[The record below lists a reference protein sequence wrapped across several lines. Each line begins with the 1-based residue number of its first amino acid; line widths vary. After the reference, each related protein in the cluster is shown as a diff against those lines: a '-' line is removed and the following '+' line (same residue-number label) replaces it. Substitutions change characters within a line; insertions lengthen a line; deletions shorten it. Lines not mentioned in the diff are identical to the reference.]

1 MKGLNTKIEQAKKL
15 LESLGNVDK
24 ATVNALQDVL
34 SDLKEDHSYDSSLF
48 ENSILNDL
56 KYGIWSVS
64 TDFMDLFYINPS
76 FIKITE
82 YSKIELLDNPKLIKD
97 IVHPEDLSI
106 LKKAEKE
113 FLEFGKSVVE
123 YRILTKSNKLKWVEV
138 KQVLIKNEEG
148 LPIRIDGVI
157 KDISTK
163 KSVIEKELKRGGDL
177 LLHQDILFK
186 LSCLGSDY
194 SFEEKQKVLL
204 KNSAQVLNTEWLGIW
219 IFNHSKTTLNS
230 KFRYSL
236 SQNDFLDERQLIE
249 ADYPKYFE
257 RLKKINGKKSLVI
270 NDVSEE
276 DFASKLMAE
285 NLENVGI
292 TSMLLM
298 PINRDTKLVG
308 VITISNVGETRNW
321 THEEQSFAAS
331 IANILSIYI
340 ESEEKRL
347 IGQALMEK
355 TKVLL
360 EAQHVAKIG
369 NYIIDL
375 NTGEWKSSVVF
386 DQVFGIDRNTYKK
399 DVRNWIKLISPEYSE
414 HVFNVF
420 KEVVKQRELHV
431 KHRFDES
438 FKIIRQ
444 SDGQER
450 WVSVLGEFQYDSNN
464 NPTHMLGTMQDITD
478 RKAIELEL
486 IEAKE
491 LAEYLLKTKENFLSN
506 MSHEIRTPLNGI
518 IGFTSL
524 LQDSPLNEDQ
534 HEMIHAIENSG
545 KNLLVIVNDILDFS
559 KMEAHKM
566 VFESIQF
573 DLIDT
578 LKNTLHLMV
587 LKCQEKGVELI
598 YSVDQNISTKL
609 IGDPTRLNQI
619 LNNLVGNAVKFTEEG
634 FVELNLTLVE
644 DTDEES
650 LIEFSVVDSGIGIE
664 SDKLNLIF
672 ESFSQASNNTTRIFG
687 GSGLGLAITKK
698 IVELQNGELKVY
710 SQLGVGSNF
719 SFQLKFKKQQNQTE
733 EEVKNDTKELD
744 YSFLKKY
751 KILVAEDIEI
761 NRKLIKRIFD
771 KWECNID
778 LAEDGHRALE
788 MALDRNYD
796 LILMDLQMPIM
807 GGLESA
813 AKILKNKDLPILAL
827 SAYTSKEDEDKCLKA
842 GMKALLTKPINQDDL
857 LKNLYQYLEKVV
869 PALEGYV
876 EKVVELDADNLSE
889 KLINFDYLDKVT
901 GGDKI
906 FKQEMVDLVALQLPK
921 FIIKIENLISDN
933 KPSELKREIHKLK
946 STIGILGL
954 DNGKKLINNMEKELA
969 SSSTVFCVKDE
980 LVVLLE
986 MCKNLQQEIKELD
999 L

>member
-219 IFNHSKTTLNS
+219 MFNHSKTTLNS

-986 MCKNLQQEIKELD
+986 MCKNLQQEMKELD

>member
-1 MKGLNTKIEQAKKL
+1 MEI
-15 LESLGNVDK
+15 
-24 ATVNALQDVL
+24 
-34 SDLKEDHSYDSSLF
+34 
-48 ENSILNDL
+48 
-56 KYGIWSVS
+56 
-64 TDFMDLFYINPS
+64 
-76 FIKITE
+76 
-82 YSKIELLDNPKLIKD
+82 
-97 IVHPEDLSI
+97 
-106 LKKAEKE
+106 
-113 FLEFGKSVVE
+113 GKSVVE
-123 YRILTKSNKLKWVEV
+123 YRILTKSNKLKWVEA

-148 LPIRIDGVI
+148 LAIRIDGII
-157 KDISTK
+157 KDVSAK

-186 LSCLGSDY
+186 LSCLGSNY
-194 SFEEKQKVLL
+194 SFEEKQKILL

-219 IFNHSKTTLNS
+219 MFNHSKSTLKS

-236 SQNDFLDERQLIE
+236 SQDAFLEEKQLLE
-249 ADYPKYFE
+249 GDYPKYFE
-257 RLKKINGKKSLVI
+257 KLKNLKGKKSLVI
-270 NDVSEE
+270 NDVSAE
-276 DFASKLMAE
+276 DFTSKLMAE
-285 NLENVGI
+285 HLENVGI

-298 PINRDTKLVG
+298 PINRDTNLVG

-399 DVRNWIKLISPEYSE
+399 NVRNWIKLISPEYSE

-420 KEVVKQRELHV
+420 KEVIKQRELHV

-450 WVSVLGEFQYDSNN
+450 WVSVLGEFQYDSKG

-478 RKAIELEL
+478 KKAIELEL

-491 LAEYLLKTKENFLSN
+491 LAENLLKTKENFLSN

-545 KNLLVIVNDILDFS
+545 KKLLVIVNDILDFS
-559 KMEAHKM
+559 KIEAHKM
-566 VFESIQF
+566 VFESIPF

-598 YSVDQNISTKL
+598 YSVDQNISSRL

-672 ESFSQASNNTTRIFG
+672 ESFSQASNNTTRLFG

-698 IVELQNGELKVY
+698 LVELQNGELKVY

-733 EEVKNDTKELD
+733 AEVKNDTEELD

-761 NRKLIKRIFD
+761 NRKLIKKIFE
-771 KWECNID
+771 KWECDID
-778 LAEDGHRALE
+778 LAEDGRKALDMALE
-788 MALDRNYD
+788 ESYD

-813 AKILKNKDLPILAL
+813 TKILKHKVLPILAL
-827 SAYTSKEDEDKCLKA
+827 SAYTSKEDEEKCLKA
-842 GMKALLTKPINQDDL
+842 GMKALLTKPINQDNL
-857 LKNLYQYLEKVV
+857 LKNLHNYLEKVAPV
-869 PALEGYV
+869 LEGYKEEV
-876 EKVVELDADNLSE
+876 IEVDADNLSE
-889 KLINFDYLDKVT
+889 KLINFDYLNKVT
-901 GGDKI
+901 GGDKT
-906 FKQEMVDLVALQLPK
+906 FKQEMVDLVALELPK
-921 FIIKIENLISDN
+921 FIVKIEKLNSEN
-933 KPSELKREIHKLK
+933 KPSELKKEIHKLK

-954 DNGKKLINNMEKELA
+954 DKGKKLINDMEKELV
-969 SSSTVFCVKDE
+969 SSSSVFCVKDE
-980 LVVLLE
+980 VVLLLE
-986 MCKNLQQEIKELD
+986 MCNNLKQEIKELE

>member
-1 MKGLNTKIEQAKKL
+1 MEI
-15 LESLGNVDK
+15 
-24 ATVNALQDVL
+24 
-34 SDLKEDHSYDSSLF
+34 
-48 ENSILNDL
+48 
-56 KYGIWSVS
+56 
-64 TDFMDLFYINPS
+64 
-76 FIKITE
+76 
-82 YSKIELLDNPKLIKD
+82 
-97 IVHPEDLSI
+97 
-106 LKKAEKE
+106 
-113 FLEFGKSVVE
+113 GKSVVE
-123 YRILTKSNKLKWVEV
+123 YRILTKSNKLKWVEA

-148 LPIRIDGVI
+148 LAIRIDGII
-157 KDISTK
+157 KDVSAK

-186 LSCLGSDY
+186 LSCLGSNY
-194 SFEEKQKVLL
+194 SFEEKQKILL

-219 IFNHSKTTLNS
+219 MFNHSKSTLKS

-236 SQNDFLDERQLIE
+236 SQDAFLEEKQLLE
-249 ADYPKYFE
+249 GDYPKYFE
-257 RLKKINGKKSLVI
+257 KLKNLKGKKSLVI
-270 NDVSEE
+270 NDVSAE
-276 DFASKLMAE
+276 DFTSKLMAE
-285 NLENVGI
+285 HLENVGI

-298 PINRDTKLVG
+298 PINRDTNLVG

-399 DVRNWIKLISPEYSE
+399 NVRNWIKLISPEYSE

-420 KEVVKQRELHV
+420 KEVIKQRELHV

-450 WVSVLGEFQYDSNN
+450 WVSVLGEFQYDSKG

-478 RKAIELEL
+478 KKAIELEL

-491 LAEYLLKTKENFLSN
+491 LAENLLKTKENFLSN

-545 KNLLVIVNDILDFS
+545 KKILVIVNDILDFS
-559 KMEAHKM
+559 KIEAHKM
-566 VFESIQF
+566 VFESIPF

-598 YSVDQNISTKL
+598 YSVDQNISSRL

-672 ESFSQASNNTTRIFG
+672 ESFSQASNNTTRLFG

-698 IVELQNGELKVY
+698 LVELQNGELKVY

-733 EEVKNDTKELD
+733 AEVKNDTEELD

-761 NRKLIKRIFD
+761 NRKLIKKIFE
-771 KWECNID
+771 KWECDID
-778 LAEDGHRALE
+778 LAEDGRKALDMALE
-788 MALDRNYD
+788 ESYD

-813 AKILKNKDLPILAL
+813 TKILKHKVLPILAL
-827 SAYTSKEDEDKCLKA
+827 SAYTSKEDEEKYLKA
-842 GMKALLTKPINQDDL
+842 GMKALLTKPINQDNL
-857 LKNLYQYLEKVV
+857 LKNLHNYLEKVAPV
-869 PALEGYV
+869 LEGYKEEV
-876 EKVVELDADNLSE
+876 IEVDADNLSE
-889 KLINFDYLDKVT
+889 KLINFDYLNKVT
-901 GGDKI
+901 GGDKT
-906 FKQEMVDLVALQLPK
+906 FKQEMVDLVALELPK
-921 FIIKIENLISDN
+921 FIVKIEKLNSEN
-933 KPSELKREIHKLK
+933 KPSELKKEIHKLK

-954 DNGKKLINNMEKELA
+954 DKGKKLINDMEKELV
-969 SSSTVFCVKDE
+969 SSSSVFCVKDE
-980 LVVLLE
+980 LVLLLE
-986 MCKNLQQEIKELD
+986 MCNNLKQEIKELE

>member
-219 IFNHSKTTLNS
+219 MFNHSKTTLNS